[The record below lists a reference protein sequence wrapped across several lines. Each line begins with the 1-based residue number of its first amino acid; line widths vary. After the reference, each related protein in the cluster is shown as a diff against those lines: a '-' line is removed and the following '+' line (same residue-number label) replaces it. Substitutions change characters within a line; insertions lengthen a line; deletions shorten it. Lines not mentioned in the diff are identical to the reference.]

1 MPFPEWTEE
10 HETFRQSVRR
20 FAQDEIRPYA
30 EQWQAEG
37 YFPDELF
44 RKAGQL
50 GLLGIR
56 FDPKWGGS
64 GLDYW
69 YTVILVEELVRGR
82 DIGCVVGLLV
92 QCDTGT
98 P

>member
-1 MPFPEWTEE
+1 MAFPRWTEE
-10 HETFRQSVRR
+10 HEAFRDTVRR
-20 FAQDEIRPYA
+20 FASEEIRPNA
-30 EQWQAEG
+30 ERWQEEA
-37 YFPDELF
+37 YFPDEMF

-69 YTVILVEELVRGR
+69 FTSGAWSGSASSVRWP
-82 DIGCVVGLLV
+82 LL
-92 QCDTGT
+92 
-98 P
+98 